1 MKMEYELQANFEPSS
16 GIIIIDLPM
25 RYHDYYLGNGA
36 GSLIA
41 TATEASMVDSS
52 LLSVSMVSGGT
63 TYWPP
68 TTLLEEN
75 QTTFTGSSGKDTKIT
90 ATFGTTAAA
99 TIASG
104 STIEVYITGIKNPA
118 SDQTQTNFRLTEKT
132 ASGTENAS
140 LAVTVGL
147 ETCVYESEEGSATA
161 VIGYDRVDTTEAIY
175 RFRFKSK
182 NVYPSL
188 AGLEVTFP
196 SAILHTTM
204 TDYTLTCITGCTAAT
219 VTPTLSGTDI
229 LRFENVFT
237 AEVAAGT
244 VIDL

>member
-1 MKMEYELQANFEPSS
+1 MEYELQADFDLST

-25 RYHDYYLGNGA
+25 RYHEYYLGNGA

-52 LLSVSMVSGGT
+52 LLSVSMVHGGT

-90 ATFGTTAAA
+90 ATFGTAA
-99 TIASG
+99 TITSG

-132 ASGTENAS
+132 ATTENAS
-140 LAVTVGL
+140 LAVTAGL

-161 VIGYDRVDTTEAIY
+161 VIGYDRVDTTLAIY